1 MVRMYQMQ
9 RALHHTSST
18 QIATAEKHFLPPEIF
33 DYFSAVLELSHS
45 PAHS

>member
-1 MVRMYQMQ
+1 MSKVQ
-9 RALHHTSST
+9 RALHHISST
-18 QIATAEKHFLPPEIF
+18 QIDMAEKHFLPPEIF